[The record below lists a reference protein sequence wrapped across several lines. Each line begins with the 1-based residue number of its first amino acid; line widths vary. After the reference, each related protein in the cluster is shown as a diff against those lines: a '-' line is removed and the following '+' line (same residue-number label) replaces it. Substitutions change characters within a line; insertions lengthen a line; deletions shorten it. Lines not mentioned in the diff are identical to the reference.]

1 MIALVAAA
9 LLAAQPACAAPPGA
23 AGLLDQPQQ
32 IIVVGETHGT
42 VEAPAAFLGIVCEA
56 ARRGPVTVG
65 LEMPE
70 SDQALLDFVM
80 EADDEATAA
89 RILRGGDFGDPR
101 RNDGRHSQAMFEM
114 ILGFWRLKAAGH
126 DIALRPFAPRMAFI
140 RGRSQG
146 WWELEMGYRMSRPLV
161 ERPEARLL
169 ILVGDLHARKAG
181 YGDRFGIGLPA
192 AGHLHGGD
200 TLTLH
205 IARQGGQSWS
215 CQPDCGVQQDPAAY
229 DPDVRGVV
237 LQPFDNGAY
246 DGVLAVGP
254 TTASPPVAED
264 QPSPISSGS
273 SS

>member
-9 LLAAQPACAAPPGA
+9 LLAVQPACAAPPGA
-23 AGLLDQPQQ
+23 GQLLDQPQR

-42 VEAPAAFLGIVCEA
+42 VEAPAAFLGLVCEA
-56 ARRGPVTVG
+56 ARQGPVTVG

-80 EADDEATAA
+80 EATDEATAA

-101 RNDGRHSQAMFEM
+101 RNDGRHSQAMFDM

-126 DIALRPFAPRMAFI
+126 DIALRPFAPRMSFI
-140 RGRSQG
+140 RGRSQA

-161 ERPEARLL
+161 DRPEARLL
-169 ILVGDLHARKAG
+169 ILVGDLHARKLG
-181 YGDRFGIGLPA
+181 YGDRRGIGLPA
-192 AGHLHGGD
+192 AGHLHGPD

-205 IARQGGQSWS
+205 FAQQGGRSWS
-215 CQPDCGVQQDPAAY
+215 CQPDCGPQETFVAY
-229 DPDVRGVV
+229 DARVRGVILEPV
-237 LQPFDNGAY
+237 DGGAY

-254 TTASPPVAED
+254 TTASPPAGL
-264 QPSPISSGS
+264 QPSPISDGS